1 LYLSVL
7 NRSSWHHFGRR
18 LATLNVML
26 HKPHSRGRVRLDH
39 GSPQAVPQADFA
51 FFSDPR
57 DLDRMTTAVRRAAE
71 MLSDARVRALGRQC
85 GLVIPSQAANLLA
98 SRTPLTRLSNAVASA
113 MMRLLPPLEKR
124 LIAPLLS
131 EWPLDKV
138 RTAGHDQLRALL
150 ARVVTGVFH
159 PVGTCRMGAA
169 GDAAAVVDTTGR
181 VHGIQGLRVA
191 DASVMPEIPRAGTF
205 LPTVMVAE
213 KIADAIRRR
222 AGA

>member
-1 LYLSVL
+1 V
-7 NRSSWHHFGRR
+7 
-18 LATLNVML
+18 
-26 HKPHSRGRVRLDH
+26 
-39 GSPQAVPQADFA
+39 Q
-51 FFSDPR
+51 
-57 DLDRMTTAVRRAAE
+57 
-71 MLSDARVRALGRQC
+71 ALGRQC

-150 ARVVTGVFH
+150 QRVVTGVFH

-169 GDAAAVVDTTGR
+169 SDAAAVVDTTGR

-222 AGA
+222 AGD